1 MGGIQWFY
9 WKDFMLRSDGKDIL
23 KGKEKL
29 IRYVS
34 LSKSI
39 HYLGKSKTE
48 FESRVNGLYEC
59 LFQI

>member
-1 MGGIQWFY
+1 
-9 WKDFMLRSDGKDIL
+9 MLRSDGKDIL

-59 LFQI
+59 LFQIW